1 MRVLRE
7 DEGIMEYKEM
17 GYFRSFRDVCRV
29 VNSSLDVDEVLNL
42 ITENIVKAL
51 NVKSCAIRL
60 LDRRR
65 QTLEVSASHGLSQAY
80 LKKGP
85 LDADKSIAETLG
97 GKSILIYDTAKD
109 SRLQY
114 PEEAKREGIA
124 SILSVPLSVKGHVIG
139 VLRIYTSEPRN
150 FSEDENEFI
159 SGLAEMGGIAIDN
172 ARMHGELKTDHERLV
187 HDVHEWF
194 EFGRTG

>member
-1 MRVLRE
+1 LRVLRE
-7 DEGIMEYKEM
+7 DGGIMEYKEM

-65 QTLEVSASHGLSQAY
+65 QTLEVSASHGLSHAY
-80 LKKGP
+80 LIKGP
-85 LDADKSIAETLG
+85 LDADRSIAETLG